1 MFQKRAIPAGSLKK
15 REPSKKHTKN
25 NSGLVTEVDEPKS
38 GSLVKL
44 RRWINFMVK
53 FQNLKHNVKNN
64 LNLNNF

>member
-25 NSGLVTEVDEPKS
+25 NSSLVTEVDEPKS

-44 RRWINFMVK
+44 RR
-53 FQNLKHNVKNN
+53 
-64 LNLNNF
+64 